1 MALIYQFAIELKDIA
16 KERFGAQISVTDN
29 CAGQF
34 FSLDK
39 PMTEEFKSFLTDYL
53 FERKQAPIFWD
64 EKSFSVKNINY
75 GGGKRDVHSI
85 NID

>member
-1 MALIYQFAIELKDIA
+1 MALIFQYAIELKDIIE
-16 KERFGAQISVTDN
+16 ERFGAHLSVTDN

-39 PMTEEFKSFLTDYL
+39 PMTEEFKSFLTEYL

-64 EKSFSVKNINY
+64 AKSFSVKNINY
-75 GGGKRDVHSI
+75 GGKRDVHSI